1 MDFLISV
8 SLSRP
13 DGFWAGIIFAMESVV
28 GNYALAL
35 ILITVAIRIVL
46 MPFDFINKHSTKK
59 MTRKQNEMRP
69 ELEKIN
75 KAYAN
80 NKDMLNQK
88 TMELYK
94 KHNFNVTGTC
104 GVMLVYM
111 IVTMF
116 VFFSLFATLNEVS
129 AYKIAEQYAKVSDTY
144 YATYAGEY
152 ATSSGAVST
161 EDENYD
167 KSLREWVNSYL
178 LKTEE
183 EVNAMS
189 SEDSAI
195 YTSLVAL
202 KDTADANANKTY
214 DKTQSSFLWIK
225 SIWRS
230 DTMWTSPT
238 LPYSNFIND
247 SQLDKK
253 DVSRAEYNLV
263 MREVIEDNSGMN
275 GFFIL
280 AVLSIATQFA
290 SIKFN
295 SYLSRKKAIKQGIPV
310 AEDPNSNK
318 SMSIIMP
325 VIMGIFAIFY
335 NAAFGIYLVASGLV
349 SFITGT
355 ISTLVVDN
363 IDVITFKKNRDKK
376 KASYSRK

>member
-1 MDFLISV
+1 MSI

-13 DGFWAGIIFAMESVV
+13 DGFWAGIIFAMENVV

-35 ILITVAIRIVL
+35 ILITVAIRLVL

-59 MTRKQNEMRP
+59 MTRKQNEMKP
-69 ELEKIN
+69 EMEKIN
-75 KAYAN
+75 KAYGHDKN
-80 NKDMLNQK
+80 LLNQK

-104 GVMLVYM
+104 GIMLVYM

-116 VFFSLFATLNEVS
+116 VFFSLFGTLNDVS
-129 AYKIAEQYAKVSDTY
+129 AYKIAEQYSKVSDTY
-144 YATYAGEY
+144 YATYAEEY
-152 ATSSGAVST
+152 NRTSDAVST
-161 EDENYD
+161 TSDNYKD
-167 KSLREWVNSYL
+167 SLRAWVNSYL

-183 EVNAMS
+183 EVAQLS
-189 SEDSAI
+189 SEDTAI

-214 DKTQSSFLWIK
+214 DNTQTSFLWIK

-230 DTMWTSPT
+230 DAMWTSPT
-238 LPYSNFIND
+238 LPYDNFITD
-247 SQLDKK
+247 SKTDKDDLAK
-253 DVSRAEYNLV
+253 AEYNLV
-263 MREVIEDNSGMN
+263 MDAVIEENSGMN
-275 GFFIL
+275 GFFVLAIL
-280 AVLSIATQFA
+280 SMATQFV

-295 SYLSRKKAIKQGIPV
+295 AYLSRKKAIKQGIPV

-363 IDVITFKKNRDKK
+363 IDVITFKKNKEKK
-376 KASYSRK
+376 RASYSRK